1 MTVGVNISQD
11 SSICIKTEE
20 SIKFFEESRFSKKKH
35 WSPSY
40 TDFDYKSVKKIKN
53 FNDFFIFTSWGRD
66 FFGNQNKDIHEDEF
80 IIKGLCK
87 KYNIKNYFFNRNEH
101 HMYHA
106 VAGFYLAPF
115 NEALCITIDGGGAF
129 PYPEH
134 CPFFPHP
141 EIYREV
147 DSVYLINNLNV
158 KPLYK
163 KYSCGKSSTLN
174 KNSEN
179 KVKLKT
185 IIKSFKDKTFESH
198 LYNSSFKHKTCNY
211 TISSSYNPGLLFNH
225 LCSAIG
231 TISVIKK
238 NSYIEENAESGK
250 AMGLSSYGNSDGM
263 RDEDLA
269 KQVQEVTEEYT
280 IDLIERAL
288 VSANCKNI
296 VLSGGYFLNCVN
308 NYKYTQYFKN
318 INFFVDPC
326 PHDGGTAL
334 GAALWYDNYK

>member
-1 MTVGVNISQD
+1 MTVGVNISHD
-11 SSICIKTEE
+11 SSICIKKED
-20 SIKFFEESRFSKKKH
+20 SIEFFEESRFSKNKY
-35 WSPSY
+35 WSP
-40 TDFDYKSVKKIKN
+40 TPKDFDYKSFKKIKN
-53 FNDFFIFTSWGRD
+53 FDDFFVFTSWGRIPYWNENTD
-66 FFGNQNKDIHEDEF
+66 VHEDEL

-87 KYNIKNYFFNRNEH
+87 KYSIENYFFNRNEH

-115 NEALCITIDGGGAF
+115 NEALCIIIDGGGAS

-134 CPFFPHP
+134 YCQFPHP

-158 KPLYK
+158 NPLYK
-163 KYSCGKSSTLN
+163 KYSSGKYSPLQTNL
-174 KNSEN
+174 EN
-179 KVKLKT
+179 KVKLKN

-198 LYNSSFKHKTCNY
+198 LYSSNFNFNSCNY
-211 TISSSYNPGLLFNH
+211 NISSLYNPGLLFSH
-225 LCSAIG
+225 LCS
-231 TISVIKK
+231 TIKTYATIDDGVS
-238 NSYIEENAESGK
+238 NEPGK

-288 VSANCKNI
+288 VSADCKNI

-318 INFFVDPC
+318 VNFFVDPC